1 MMRDD
6 PFFKNTPRKTLEVA
20 GQQIELPAC
29 YYDLRY
35 FTSIFIVKT
44 SLLRKL
50 LPHATFKPI
59 EVFPGTGML
68 GITAFE
74 YRDTSIGP
82 YNEIA
87 ITVPVIFPSKFVFP
101 TLNSITMLL
110 NNIFPVYIH
119 HLPVTTEMALQLGV
133 HFWNYPKF
141 LAEITFQ
148 DQDGYVDITLKEN
161 DALILRMRVNK
172 LKPKKSARI
181 KFHTYS
187 IKEETVM
194 HGYVE
199 GWAQNLRTKLMG
211 KTSRL
216 ELGEHPISKELRELE
231 ISSNAFCT
239 QHAEGAMTKLY
250 DPDQEWNVDTLN

>member
-1 MMRDD
+1 MRDSS
-6 PFFKNTPRKTLEVA
+6 FFQDTPKKVLDMA
-20 GQQIELPAC
+20 GQQIEIPAC

-35 FTSIFIVKT
+35 FTSIFTVKT
-44 SLLRKL
+44 SRLRNL

-59 EVFPGTGML
+59 EVFPGIGML

-87 ITVPVIFPSKFVFP
+87 IAIPIVFPPKFVFP

-119 HLPVTTEMALQLGV
+119 HLPVTTEIALQLGI

-161 DALILRMRVNK
+161 DALILRIRTNR
-172 LKPKKSARI
+172 LNIKKSAAVT
-181 KFHTYS
+181 FHTYS
-187 IKEETVM
+187 IKGKTVM
-194 HGYVE
+194 HGFVE
-199 GWAQNLRTKLMG
+199 GWAQNLGTRLMG

-216 ELGEHPISKELRELE
+216 ELGEHRISKELRSLE
-231 ISSNAFCT
+231 ISSNAFCV

-250 DPDQEWNVDTLN
+250 DPDQEWNVESLV